1 MPFTIFLRENPNI
14 LKVAR
19 FARNFLL
26 WDFFAI
32 FRPLCKLYLHLLSS
46 PENCLLFHFYLFP
59 VIAEEETPEP
69 QLQNIAGASAV
80 SSNSFASLS
89 KLTGLAAGQEPTDTS
104 IFEGKNLGKSIITCT
119 VGKNLIFNGNK
130 FSQKVLS
137 VLKIGQKFLKK
148 CQKYQ
153 NCNVFNQIRKRYQ
166 IVDLKIG
173 QKFLKN
179 ANFVILK

>member
-69 QLQNIAGASAV
+69 QLQNIAGATSLAV

-104 IFEGKNLGKSIITCT
+104 IFEGKIFGKSIITCT
-119 VGKNLIFNGNK
+119 VGKNPIFNVNQLG
-130 FSQKVLS
+130 QKVLS
-137 VLKIGQKFLKK
+137 DYIFENWSKIH
-148 CQKYQ
+148 
-153 NCNVFNQIRKRYQ
+153 
-166 IVDLKIG
+166 
-173 QKFLKN
+173 
-179 ANFVILK
+179 

>member
-119 VGKNLIFNGNK
+119 VGKNLILII
-130 FSQKVLS
+130 SLV
-137 VLKIGQKFLKK
+137 KK
-148 CQKYQ
+148 CYQ
-153 NCNVFNQIRKRYQ
+153 FWKLVKNS
-166 IVDLKIG
+166 
-173 QKFLKN
+173 LKN
-179 ANFVILK
+179 AKSTKIAMLLNRSESVTRL